1 MTTEPAP
8 LPAYADDALVS
19 LAIPELMRLLMRDED
34 RVPLNLIHECARR
47 GSEMA
52 EHLGELLD
60 KDYYWGEDQSE
71 GEWWLLHHAVMILGL
86 IPAERAG
93 LLLVAFMRRMDEARD
108 EALHDVLSGYW
119 PALFRN
125 KPEPVVQALRAVADD
140 RGSDPFVRVEA
151 ANAAIAWAARP
162 ESPWPLDRALDWAAA
177 IAFRR
182 NENFDVRALVGDTL
196 LGFAR
201 PQDRRGLESLAEMQS
216 DSGVYFGRDDITR
229 AYALRGESPH
239 WERLT
244 DPWSFYTPEAI
255 ALRQQDLAEADLLAD
270 DGEDPDFTGDTYVR
284 PVPKVG
290 RNDPCPCGS
299 GKKYKKCC
307 MPGVTPPPASGN

>member
-1 MTTEPAP
+1 MTTEPEP
-8 LPAYADDALVS
+8 LPHADDALAG
-19 LAIPELMRLLMRDED
+19 LALPELTRLLMREED
-34 RVPLNLIHECARR
+34 RVPLGLIHECARR
-47 GSEMA
+47 GVAMA
-52 EHLGELLD
+52 ESLGELLN

-86 IPAERAG
+86 IPDARAG
-93 LLLVAFMRRMDEARD
+93 LLLVAFMRRIDEARY

-119 PALFRN
+119 PALFTN
-125 KPEPVVQALRAVADD
+125 KPEPVVQALRVLAEDSA
-140 RGSDPFVRVEA
+140 SDPLVRVEA

-182 NENFDVRALVGDTL
+182 NENFEVRALVGDTL

-201 PQDRRGLESLAEMQS
+201 PQDRRGLESLAEMK
-216 DSGVYFGRDDITR
+216 SGSAVYFGRDDITR
-229 AYALRGESPH
+229 AYALRGEPPH
-239 WERLT
+239 WEQLT

-255 ALRQQDLAEADLLAD
+255 AQRQQDLAEADLLAD
-270 DGEDPDFTGDTYVR
+270 EGEDPGLTGETYVR
-284 PVPKVG
+284 SVPKVG

-307 MPGVTPPPASGN
+307 MAQT